1 MEPIALAIIILLLLA
16 LVCLVM
22 YFSYLQ
28 QNSKLD
34 EINARLS
41 KLQPYPSQRRDPKII
56 RQQRAASCDHMM
68 LLEAALQNSQRED
81 LTPEELQA
89 IDAARDTFKVCAD
102 ELKNDGEWMGV
113 PFDLEWFELLE
124 RLPIV
129 KRLYRASEFSVMG
142 ESTLV
147 EEVPIAIANQKKPDS
162 SA

>member
-34 EINARLS
+34 EINARIG

-56 RQQRAASCDHMM
+56 RQQRAASGDHMM

-89 IDAARDTFKVCAD
+89 IDAARDTFNVCAD

-129 KRLYRASEFSVMG
+129 KRLYRASEFSGMG